1 MGKCLGKLFGDGASR
16 EPKPPPAKP
25 KPPVKARTI
34 RLTPGTSRS
43 EVIVVGQYLAVDLSN
58 IANDDAVSYEITP
71 YPKDD
76 VIVRMK
82 DERPRAT
89 GNVAAGGM
97 DNALAKKMVVYVYT
111 RSHSL
116 EKDDKLVTFEFSD
129 ANGRQAGQAELS
141 LTAYFLSLD
150 VDCDRDGVVEVN
162 NPHKST
168 WEWGPTG
175 HGAVL
180 LVNNDNDD
188 FEETFDPDHKNSRI
202 DGPLDLKDMSPMVVR
217 MRGPPKLPSDFS
229 IRLSTP
235 PETADKIGMFCLQPD
250 VIKKDRRL
258 EDLSKMLN
266 EFLTK
271 PEEEAPDIDIGLVEM
286 RDQIGNL
293 IEDKGRDEP
302 PKQEDTPL
310 KSEKHIIGPDTGNV
324 VELDYRVDLRDN
336 TTTYEFAVEGLHYPD
351 ITFDGQVS
359 ITLTL
364 QRGRGSPIFEDT
376 VVFQVAPWIMT
387 PNTLPPLEAFVCEM
401 EGGENLSFIQELQ
414 EVTSAASVPLVIVPH
429 VDNRGDRWMQDEIE
443 LGYSHVPGK
452 EVMPV
457 VLDSPRDRGLQNFAK
472 MQLLGKDFGYV
483 TRYSQDE
490 EPNSLDS
497 FGNLEVS
504 PPVTANGKKYPLG
517 RILIGSTS
525 PTNQYGRRMMKV
537 VRSFLKA
544 QRVQSPIELYSDWL
558 AVGHID
564 EFMTFVPARGGKGF
578 RLLLASPDACYA
590 YLGWLQG
597 QGHGDVPL
605 FEGKERYGTPA
616 AVTVQQLLQD
626 SKLREENQVF
636 QDDIDWN
643 RDKLKRELGLT
654 EGDIID
660 IPALFKEEEGSGAG
674 AFFPDMV
681 NMIVLGRHL
690 GIPKP
695 FGPIVDGACAFE
707 SYVKSLLEPLGLSC
721 NFIDDW
727 SSYHLM
733 MGEVHCG
740 TNTLRKPFNYKW
752 WHVEL

>member
-1 MGKCLGKLFGDGASR
+1 MGKCLGKLLGDGASR
-16 EPKPPPAKP
+16 EPKPPPPKP
-25 KPPVKARTI
+25 KPAVKARTI
-34 RLTPGTSRS
+34 RLTRGVSRS

-58 IANDDAVSYEITP
+58 IAGDEAVSYEITP

-76 VIVRMK
+76 VIVSMK

-97 DNALAKKMVVYVYT
+97 DSALAKKMVVYVYA
-111 RSHSL
+111 RSHSK
-116 EKDDKLVTFEFSD
+116 EKDDKLVTFEFAD
-129 ANGRQAGQAELS
+129 ANGRVAGQAELS

-168 WEWGPTG
+168 WEWGPRG

-188 FEETFDPDHKNSRI
+188 FDGTFDPDHKNSRI
-202 DGPLDLKDMSPMVVR
+202 DGPLDVKDMSPMVVR
-217 MRGPPKLPSDFS
+217 MRGPLKLPVDYS

-235 PETADKIGMFCLQPD
+235 PETAEKIGIFCLQPD
-250 VIKKDRRL
+250 
-258 EDLSKMLN
+258 
-266 EFLTK
+266 
-271 PEEEAPDIDIGLVEM
+271 
-286 RDQIGNL
+286 
-293 IEDKGRDEP
+293 
-302 PKQEDTPL
+302 DTPL
-310 KSEKHIIGPDTGNV
+310 KSETHVIGPNKANV
-324 VELDYRVDLRDN
+324 VELEYRVDMRDN
-336 TTTYEFAVEGLHYPD
+336 TATYEFAVEGLHYPD
-351 ITFDGQVS
+351 LMFDGQVS

-376 VVFQVAPWIMT
+376 AVFQVAPWIMT
-387 PNTLPPLEAFVCEM
+387 PNTLPPIEAFVCEM
-401 EGGENLSFIQELQ
+401 EDGKNLSFIQELQ

-429 VDNRGDRWMQDEIE
+429 TVNRGDRWMQDEIE
-443 LGYSHVPGK
+443 LGYSQVPGK
-452 EVMPV
+452 DVMPV
-457 VLDSPRDRGLQNFAK
+457 VLDSPRDRGLQNFPK

-483 TRYSQDE
+483 TRFNPDK

-544 QRVQSPIELYSDWL
+544 QRVQSPVELYSDWL

-564 EFMTFVPARGGKGF
+564 EFMTFIPARGGKGF
-578 RLLLASPDACYA
+578 RLLLASPDAFYA
-590 YLGWLQG
+590 YLGWLQS
-597 QGHGDVPL
+597 QGHGSASL

-616 AVTVQQLLQD
+616 AVTVDQLLQD

-660 IPALFKEEEGSGAG
+660 IPVLFKDEGGRGAG

-695 FGPIVDGACAFE
+695 FGPIVAGACAFE

-752 WHVEL
+752 WHVEP

>member
-1 MGKCLGKLFGDGASR
+1 MGKCLGKLFDGGASG
-16 EPKPPPAKP
+16 EPKPPPPKQKP
-25 KPPVKARTI
+25 AVKARTI
-34 RLTPGTSRS
+34 RLTRGASRS

-58 IANDDAVSYEITP
+58 IASDDAVSYEITP

-76 VIVRMK
+76 VIVSMK

-97 DNALAKKMVVYVYT
+97 DSALAKKMVVYVYA
-111 RSHSL
+111 RSHSV

-129 ANGRQAGQAELS
+129 ANGRPAGQAELS

-162 NPHKST
+162 NPHKGT
-168 WEWGPTG
+168 WEWGPRG

-188 FEETFDPDHKNSRI
+188 FEGTFDPDNKNSRI
-202 DGPLDLKDMSPMVVR
+202 DGPLDIKDMSPMVVR
-217 MRGPPKLPSDFS
+217 MRGPPKLPAEYS

-235 PETADKIGMFCLQPD
+235 PECAERMGVFCLQPD
-250 VIKKDRRL
+250 VIKNDRRL
-258 EDLSKMLN
+258 EDLSNMLN

-271 PEEEAPDIDIGLVEM
+271 PTEEAPDIGLNHVEM
-286 RDQIGNL
+286 RDLMGNL
-293 IEDKGRDEP
+293 IEEKEKDEQPKG
-302 PKQEDTPL
+302 EDTPL
-310 KSEKHIIGPDTGNV
+310 KSENHVMGPDSGNV

-336 TTTYEFAVEGLHYPD
+336 TATYEFAVEGLHYPD
-351 ITFDGQVS
+351 TMFDGQVS

-364 QRGRGSPIFEDT
+364 QRGRGSPIYEDT

-414 EVTSAASVPLVIVPH
+414 EVTSAAGVPLVIVPQ
-429 VDNRGDRWMQDEIE
+429 VVNRGDRWMQ
-443 LGYSHVPGK
+443 
-452 EVMPV
+452 
-457 VLDSPRDRGLQNFAK
+457 
-472 MQLLGKDFGYV
+472 GKDFGYV
-483 TRYSQDE
+483 TRFSRTE

-544 QRVQSPIELYSDWL
+544 QRVQSPVELYSDWL

-564 EFMTFVPARGGKGF
+564 EFMTFIPARGGKGF

-590 YLGWLQG
+590 YLGWLQS
-597 QGHGDVPL
+597 QGHGNVPL
-605 FEGKERYGTPA
+605 FEGKERYGFSA
-616 AVTVQQLLQD
+616 AVTVDQLLQD

-660 IPALFKEEEGSGAG
+660 IPALFKDEEGKGAG
-674 AFFPDMV
+674 SFFPDMV

-695 FGPIVDGACAFE
+695 FGPIVDGACALE
-707 SYVKSLLEPLGLSC
+707 SYVKSLLQPLGLSC

-752 WHVEL
+752 WHVEP

>member
-1 MGKCLGKLFGDGASR
+1 MGKCLGKLFDGGASG
-16 EPKPPPAKP
+16 EPKPPPPKQKP
-25 KPPVKARTI
+25 AVKARTI
-34 RLTPGTSRS
+34 RLTRGASRS

-58 IANDDAVSYEITP
+58 IASDDAVSYEITP

-76 VIVRMK
+76 VIVSMK

-97 DNALAKKMVVYVYT
+97 DSALAKKMVVYVYA
-111 RSHSL
+111 RSHSV
-116 EKDDKLVTFEFSD
+116 EKDDKLVTFEFTD
-129 ANGRQAGQAELS
+129 ANGRPAGQAELS

-162 NPHKST
+162 NPHKGT
-168 WEWGPTG
+168 WEWGLRG

-188 FEETFDPDHKNSRI
+188 FEGTFDPDNKNSRI
-202 DGPLDLKDMSPMVVR
+202 DGPLDIKDMSPMVVR
-217 MRGPPKLPSDFS
+217 MRGPPKLPAEYS

-235 PETADKIGMFCLQPD
+235 PECAERMGVFCLQPD
-250 VIKKDRRL
+250 VIKNDRRL

-271 PEEEAPDIDIGLVEM
+271 PTEEAPDIGLNHVEM
-286 RDQIGNL
+286 RDLMGNL
-293 IEDKGRDEP
+293 IEEKEKDEQPKG
-302 PKQEDTPL
+302 EDTPL
-310 KSEKHIIGPDTGNV
+310 KSENHVMGPDSGNV

-336 TTTYEFAVEGLHYPD
+336 TATYEFAVEGLHYPD
-351 ITFDGQVS
+351 TMFDGQVS

-364 QRGRGSPIFEDT
+364 QRGRGSPIYEDT

-414 EVTSAASVPLVIVPH
+414 EVTSAASVPLVIVPQ
-429 VDNRGDRWMQDEIE
+429 VVNRGDRWMQ
-443 LGYSHVPGK
+443 
-452 EVMPV
+452 
-457 VLDSPRDRGLQNFAK
+457 
-472 MQLLGKDFGYV
+472 GKDFGYV
-483 TRYSQDE
+483 TRFSRTE

-544 QRVQSPIELYSDWL
+544 QRVQSPVELYSDWL

-564 EFMTFVPARGGKGF
+564 EFMTFIPARGGKGF

-590 YLGWLQG
+590 YLGWLQS
-597 QGHGDVPL
+597 QGHGNVPL
-605 FEGKERYGTPA
+605 FEGKERYGFPA
-616 AVTVQQLLQD
+616 AVTVDQLLQD

-660 IPALFKEEEGSGAG
+660 IPALFKDEEGRGAG
-674 AFFPDMV
+674 PFFPDMV

-707 SYVKSLLEPLGLSC
+707 SYVKSLLQPLGLSC

-752 WHVEL
+752 WHVEP

>member
-1 MGKCLGKLFGDGASR
+1 MGKCLGKLFRDGASR

-111 RSHSL
+111 RSHSV
-116 EKDDKLVTFEFSD
+116 EKDDKL
-129 ANGRQAGQAELS
+129 
-141 LTAYFLSLD
+141 
-150 VDCDRDGVVEVN
+150 
-162 NPHKST
+162 ST

-188 FEETFDPDHKNSRI
+188 FEENFDPDHKNSRI

-250 VIKKDRRL
+250 
-258 EDLSKMLN
+258 
-266 EFLTK
+266 
-271 PEEEAPDIDIGLVEM
+271 
-286 RDQIGNL
+286 
-293 IEDKGRDEP
+293 
-302 PKQEDTPL
+302 DTPL

-387 PNTLPPLEAFVCEM
+387 PNTLPPLELLYSQAFVCEM
-401 EGGENLSFIQELQ
+401 EGGENLTFIQELQ

-525 PTNQYGRRMMKV
+525 PTRNQYGRRMMKV